1 MPLPSMTFRC
11 RGEFVKCGG
20 GRPHSK
26 KVDAFS
32 RAELGGPGPG
42 GLAEASDGVDF
53 GSSGV
58 RTDHHVDTHVSQSV

>member
-1 MPLPSMTFRC
+1 MW
-11 RGEFVKCGG
+11 GG
-20 GRPHSK
+20 VRPHSK
-26 KVDAFS
+26 KVDAFP

-42 GLAEASDGVDF
+42 GLADASGGVDF